1 MEEIKALRAKAEDS
15 FNNLQSSINSIRE
28 ELKKYG
34 LETIEEALAE
44 LNRLQG
50 EYRAYQALE
59 NTPAKASKKA
69 DVIDATP
76 VDPAVKEPEAK

>member
-15 FNNLQSSINSIRE
+15 FNNLQSSVNSIRE

-34 LETIEEALAE
+34 LETVEEALSE

-59 NTPAKASKKA
+59 QKPPKPAKKA

-76 VDPAVKEPEAK
+76 VDPGAK